1 MVVLDIY
8 GKIERTTISE
18 KLKLYIDNLPDDWK
32 ETIKE
37 EIYEEIRKIEFN
49 RKEQMIKYGKTYTDV
64 FDFTIAK
71 KIVETNIGNTKGY
84 TLSTLENC
92 IDYIIENMIFIEFDY
107 DYSDMPFFDWTTN
120 FFDGRFCEGDYS
132 EKLVKLFNF
141 MNPEKHGR
149 AHFNV
154 IYSSNN
160 DYLSVLP
167 RVTSLLSYRIRSGFK
182 GFKTKEETIYDLKK
196 CGECLDSF
204 LQTEDDY
211 YKLDFIV
218 EAINKNDDY
227 KHYHFLRVFTILEML
242 LLNKKQRTKEIDYYI
257 NPIIKRIYNE
267 ESEQATKLLRQMR
280 NKVGHGD
287 FIGFNK
293 KAYDFANK
301 YMKNFQFDYSEYSHL
316 NWILLHTC
324 CLLDDILKEVLIDK
338 FNLDKY
344 FEAVHS

>member
-1 MVVLDIY
+1 
-8 GKIERTTISE
+8 
-18 KLKLYIDNLPDDWK
+18 
-32 ETIKE
+32 
-37 EIYEEIRKIEFN
+37 
-49 RKEQMIKYGKTYTDV
+49 
-64 FDFTIAK
+64 
-71 KIVETNIGNTKGY
+71 
-84 TLSTLENC
+84 
-92 IDYIIENMIFIEFDY
+92 
-107 DYSDMPFFDWTTN
+107 
-120 FFDGRFCEGDYS
+120 
-132 EKLVKLFNF
+132 
-141 MNPEKHGR
+141 
-149 AHFNV
+149 
-154 IYSSNN
+154 
-160 DYLSVLP
+160 
-167 RVTSLLSYRIRSGFK
+167 
-182 GFKTKEETIYDLKK
+182 
-196 CGECLDSF
+196 
-204 LQTEDDY
+204 
-211 YKLDFIV
+211 
-218 EAINKNDDY
+218 
-227 KHYHFLRVFTILEML
+227 ML